1 MSRLNFLD
9 SSFLIAENR
18 ETPMHTGGVHLYSYP
33 EGVDK
38 SRYLS
43 GLRDIFLDTSDIRPL
58 FSQRLKSDL
67 LSKANL
73 SISWEQDQ
81 AFDMEYHVRHS
92 ALPRPGRYREL
103 FALVSR
109 LHSTLLDRSRPL
121 WELHLIEG
129 LEGNQFATYLK
140 THHCMLDGAASMHL
154 FHAMLSPTDRGRV
167 KHSPLSKTSWDEYRK
182 KMPQPARTAPVSH
195 LDIKAL
201 AERLSSQL
209 GSGRNLARALTQYA
223 NVWVGGNTALS
234 VPWHAVPRSIIS
246 GKVHGSRRFVAQ
258 TWPFQRVRAV
268 GKALDGTLNDA
279 VLAMCAGGLRRYLL
293 LSSALPSRPL
303 KAMVPMSLRVSTD
316 LDSAN
321 AVGFIV
327 ANLATDEA
335 DPATRFEIIRDS
347 TKAGK
352 EVFSGMSAGE
362 AELFTQITSS
372 PLLLTKILGLE
383 TALPAYN
390 LVISNVPGAREK
402 MYLNG
407 ARLDGVYPASI
418 VGNGQLLNITLVSYA
433 GQLDFGIIACR
444 RSLPSVQRLIDCME
458 EALSELEEVAGI
470 TTAES

>member
-1 MSRLNFLD
+1 MQRLNLLD

-33 EGVDK
+33 KGVDK
-38 SRYLS
+38 SEYLAN
-43 GLRDIFLDTSDIRPL
+43 LREIFLDTSDLRPL
-58 FSQRLKSDL
+58 FRKRLANNL

-73 SISWEQDQ
+73 SFAWEQDQ
-81 AFDMEYHVRHS
+81 EFDIEYHIRHS
-92 ALPRPGRYREL
+92 ALPKPGRYREL

-154 FHAMLSPTDRGRV
+154 FHSMLSKSNRGRV
-167 KHSPLSKTSWDEYRK
+167 KYSPLSQKLWDDYKRENPSLTVK
-182 KMPQPARTAPVSH
+182 APVSQ
-195 LDIKAL
+195 LDVKSL
-201 AERLSSQL
+201 ADRLASQIGSGKQL
-209 GSGRNLARALTQYA
+209 GRALMQYA
-223 NVWVGGNTALS
+223 NVWAGGKTGLS

-246 GKVHGSRRFVAQ
+246 GKVTGSRRFVAQ
-258 TWPFQRVRAV
+258 TWPFERVRAV
-268 GKALDGTLNDA
+268 GKALGGTLNDA
-279 VLAMCAGGLRRYLL
+279 VLAMCAGGLRRYLIQ
-293 LSSALPSRPL
+293 SEALPSKSL
-303 KAMVPMSLRVSTD
+303 KAMVPISLRVASD

-327 ANLATDEA
+327 ANLATDLD
-335 DPATRFEIIRDS
+335 DPAERFDTIRAS
-347 TKAGK
+347 TQAGK
-352 EVFSGMSAGE
+352 EVYSGLSAGE
-362 AELFTQITSS
+362 AALFTQITSS
-372 PLLLTKILGLE
+372 PLLLTKLLGLE
-383 TALPAYN
+383 STLPAYN

-433 GQLDFGIIACR
+433 NQLDFGIIACR
-444 RSLPSVQRLIDCME
+444 RSLPSIQRLIDCLE
-458 EALSELEEVAGI
+458 DSLSELEELAGI
-470 TTAES
+470 H